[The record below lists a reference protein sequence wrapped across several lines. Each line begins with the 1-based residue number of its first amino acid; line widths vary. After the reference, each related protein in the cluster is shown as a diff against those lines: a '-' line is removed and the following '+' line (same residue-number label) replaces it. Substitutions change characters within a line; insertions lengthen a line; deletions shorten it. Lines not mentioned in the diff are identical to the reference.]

1 MKVNP
6 NTVQK
11 SLVELENEK
20 LIYTESTNGKFVT
33 SDEKLIEKVKDKLA
47 KEKINNYIKN
57 MNNIK
62 IIITT
67 HTITIT
73 SAILISY

>member
-57 MNNIK
+57 MNNIGIDYKDALIYLEK
-62 IIITT
+62 I
-67 HTITIT
+67 
-73 SAILISY
+73 

>member
-33 SDEKLIEKVKDKLA
+33 SDEKLIEKEKDKLA
-47 KEKINNYIKN
+47 KEKINNY
-57 MNNIK
+57 M
-62 IIITT
+62 
-67 HTITIT
+67 
-73 SAILISY
+73 